1 MADAV
6 KVAARA
12 SGESST
18 AALRDER
25 TTLASKGLTIP
36 RRWTRPTV
44 NPYDEIAWELRAATI
59 TNEKGEVVFE
69 QKDIEM
75 PGFWSQLATNVVVSK
90 YFRGALGTP
99 QRERSVKQLIGRV
112 ANTISDWGIKD
123 DYFATTEDAESF
135 RAELTHLLVN
145 QYAAFNSPVWFNV
158 GIESHPQC
166 SACFILA
173 VDDTMESI
181 LEWYRNEGMIFK
193 FGSGSGLN
201 VSSIRSSRERL
212 AGGGTASGP
221 VSFMRAADASAGVIK
236 SGGKTRRAAKM
247 VVLNADHADVQQFIL
262 CKWKEEEKAHKLI
275 DLGYDPAIDGE
286 AYGSVFFQNA
296 NNSVRV
302 TDEFMR
308 RALADEEW
316 ELKAVT
322 TGEIIERV
330 KARDLLR
337 LIAEATWHCGDPGM
351 QFDTT
356 INDWHTCPNTGRIN
370 ASNPCSEYMHLD
382 NSACNLASINLL
394 KFLDDDGNFLIEQF
408 KYAVRIL
415 IIAQDIIIDNS
426 SYPTEKITKNARDYR
441 ELGLGYANLGALLM
455 SLGISYDS
463 EEGRAWAGAISAL
476 LCGHAYEVSGQIA
489 TQLGPYAGFAL
500 NREPQ
505 IRVLRKH
512 RAQVDKIN
520 HRLVPP
526 PLLQAATRTWDE
538 AIKLGEHNG
547 VRNSQMTVIAPTGT
561 IAFLMDCD
569 TTGIEPDIALVK
581 YKRLVGGGM
590 LKIVNQT
597 VPRSLKKLGYEP
609 AEIEAI
615 LKHINEKETIEGAPG
630 LKPEHLAIFDCAF
643 RPINGSR
650 SIHYMGHVRMMGA
663 VQPFI
668 SGAISKT
675 INMPQEASVDDITH
689 AYTEAWRLG
698 IKALAVYRDGSK
710 RVQPLSTSKD
720 DKNSAAK
727 PPAGTPY
734 RRRLADERQAIT
746 HKFSVGG
753 HEGYLTVGLFE
764 DGQPGEIFITMS
776 KEGSTLSGI
785 MDCFATTVSLSL
797 QYGVPLRIL
806 VNKFSHVRFEPS
818 GITNNREVRFAKSV
832 VDYIFRWMALKFLP
846 AEEAQQFRVTELP
859 GSKPQAAGSNT
870 SAASAATSTPKA
882 LANAKLVS
890 AMEQQ
895 EQVTFVAQADAPAC
909 HDCGS
914 LMVRNGNCY
923 KCVNCGSTSGC
934 S

>member
-1 MADAV
+1 MSEAV
-6 KVAARA
+6 KTAGHTAKETDSAAVR
-12 SGESST
+12 ERST
-18 AALRDER
+18 
-25 TTLASKGLTIP
+25 TASKGLKIP

-44 NPYDEIAWELRAATI
+44 HPYDEIAWEMRSATI
-59 TNEKGEVVFE
+59 SNEKGEVVFE
-69 QKDIEM
+69 QQDVEV
-75 PGFWSQLATNVVVSK
+75 PGFWTQLATNVVVSK

-99 QRERSVKQLIGRV
+99 ARERSVKQLIGRV
-112 ANTISDWGIKD
+112 ANTVTDWGMHD
-123 DYFATTEDAESF
+123 GYFASEDDAETF
-135 RAELTHLLVN
+135 RAELTYLLVN

-158 GIESHPQC
+158 GIEKKPQC
-166 SACFILA
+166 SACFILS

-193 FGSGSGLN
+193 YGSGSGLN
-201 VSSIRSSRERL
+201 VSGIRSSRERL

-247 VVLNADHADVQQFIL
+247 VVLNADHPDVKPFIL

-275 DLGYDPAIDGE
+275 DAGYDQAIDGE
-286 AYGSVFFQNA
+286 AYTSVFFQNA

-302 TDEFMR
+302 TDDFMKL
-308 RALADEEW
+308 ALADEEW

-322 TGEIIERV
+322 SGEVIERV

-394 KFLDDDGNFLIEQF
+394 KFLDADGNFLTEPF
-408 KYAVRIL
+408 KYAVRLL
-415 IIAQDIIIDNS
+415 IIAQDIIVDNS
-426 SYPTEKITKNARDYR
+426 SYPTSKIERNAKDYR

-455 SLGISYDS
+455 SQGVAYDS
-463 EEGRAWAGAISAL
+463 DEGRAWAGAISAL
-476 LCGHAYEVSGQIA
+476 MCGHAYEVSGQIA
-489 TQLGPYAGFAL
+489 QQLGPYAGFMR

-505 IRVLRKH
+505 INVLRKH

-520 HRLVPP
+520 TRLVPQP
-526 PLLQAATRTWDE
+526 MLQAAAKTWE
-538 AIKLGEHNG
+538 ESIELGERFG
-547 VRNSQMTVIAPTGT
+547 VRNSQVTVIAPTGT
-561 IAFLMDCD
+561 IAFFMDCD
-569 TTGIEPDIALVK
+569 TTGIEPDIALIK

-597 VPRSLKKLGYEP
+597 VPKALKQLGYDSLQTE
-609 AEIEAI
+609 EI
-615 LKHINEKETIEGAPG
+615 LKHLNAKETIEGAPH
-630 LKPEHLAIFDCAF
+630 LKPEHLSVFDCAF
-643 RPINGSR
+643 RPMNGSR

-675 INMPQEASVDDITH
+675 VNLPEEAVVEDIVK

-698 IKALAVYRDGSK
+698 IKALAIYRDGSK
-710 RVQPLSTSKD
+710 RVQPLSTSKSS
-720 DKNSAAK
+720 DKGAAK
-727 PPAGTPY
+727 KGKVGTPY
-734 RRRLADERQAIT
+734 RRRLPDERQAIT
-746 HKFSVGG
+746 HKFSIGG

-764 DGQPGEIFITMS
+764 DGQPGEIFIVMS
-776 KEGSTLSGI
+776 KEGSTLSGV

-797 QYGVPLRIL
+797 QYGVPLKIL

-818 GITNNREVRFAKSV
+818 GVTNNKDVRFAKSV
-832 VDYIFRWMALKFLP
+832 IDYIFRWMALKFLP
-846 AEEAQQFRVTELP
+846 AEEAQQFKVTEIP
-859 GSKPQAAGSNT
+859 GAKPMTATIPVAAPT
-870 SAASAATSTPKA
+870 AASKE
-882 LANAKLVS
+882 ANGHANS
-890 AMEQQ
+890 MEQQ
-895 EQVTFVAQADAPAC
+895 EQSTFVAQADAPVC
-909 HDCGS
+909 SDCGS
-914 LMVRNGNCY
+914 LMVRNGSCY
-923 KCVNCGSTSGC
+923 KCLNCGTTSGC